1 MECIECKASDSN
13 KESGL
18 CDACE
23 QKSMRKI
30 NGLLYLPALG
40 LIVTILSFIVGIYN
54 FILTLFNFFNE
65 NAFLPYY
72 LIGLLALLISGF
84 VISLYAAWL
93 FFRCKKGT
101 RRAMVIYYLMGV
113 VITLSTTVFPAIA
126 FDMPLNSDSFR
137 ELLSAVFSIFIWIP
151 YFILSKRIDVVFCR

>member
-1 MECIECKASDSN
+1 MECIECRGSEAN

-40 LIVTILSFIVGIYN
+40 LIVTILSFIVGIYS

-65 NAFLPYY
+65 NAFLPNYF
-72 LIGLLALLISGF
+72 IGILVLLISGF
-84 VISLYAAWL
+84 IISLYAAWL
-93 FFRCKKGT
+93 FFRRKKGT
-101 RRAMVIYYLMGV
+101 RRAMVIYYIMGL
-113 VITLSTTVFPAIA
+113 VITLTTTVFPAIA

-137 ELLSAVFSIFIWIP
+137 ELLSGVFSIFVWIP
-151 YFILSKRIDVVFCR
+151 YFIISKRIDVVFCR